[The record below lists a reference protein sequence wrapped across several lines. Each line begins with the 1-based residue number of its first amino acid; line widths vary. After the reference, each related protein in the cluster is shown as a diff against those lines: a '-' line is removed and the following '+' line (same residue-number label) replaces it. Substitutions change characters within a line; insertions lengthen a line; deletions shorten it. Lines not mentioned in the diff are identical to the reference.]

1 MPTQLFERSRKGETA
16 LLIQPHAGGKPDE
29 GVVEEFADLAR
40 SAGATVAHLL
50 HAGQRVVEDHEV
62 RVGLAT
68 LRGVLV
74 DLAAT
79 REVRRIRS

>member
-1 MPTQLFERSRKGETA
+1 MFERSRRGETA

-50 HAGQRVVEDHEV
+50 HARID
-62 RVGLAT
+62 RPNPAT
-68 LRGVLV
+68 LIGSGKLEEAKVACDATGADLVLV
-74 DLAAT
+74 N
-79 REVRRIRS
+79 